1 MEKRRVLFCVSRFLD
16 GGIDIALV
24 RYLAGLDPARY
35 DAVLVIADEYAG
47 SEVLR
52 RLVPPSVRVVHLVGG
67 GVLTALARKKV
78 AAGLSRL
85 EKIVE
90 EVALRPVRR
99 AMHWFGLRRLARG
112 AFAVVDFD
120 AMQGGLLAG
129 LRLRRKVA
137 FFHFSMRDYCH
148 GKPRRLRRLGR
159 KLGGYDGVAVVSE
172 VLRREAVELFPDI
185 AGKFVTIYNPLD
197 ASALRAAAAE
207 YAVPRGE
214 FVLMVARIN
223 ESQKDYST
231 LVRAYHSARRRH
243 PAMPPLR
250 IVGKGPDEGR
260 VRALVRDLGEEGNVE
275 FLGFLPNPL
284 PWVAACSVFVLSS
297 KFEGLSVA
305 LTEALALGRMI
316 VATDAPTG
324 SREALDDGRCG
335 TLVPVG
341 DVEAMSGALVD
352 AVTDEALRRRCAEA
366 AVRHCEKFAVAESVR
381 RLEALMG

>member
-1 MEKRRVLFCVSRFLD
+1 MEKRRILFCVSRFLD

-52 RLVPPSVRVVHLVGG
+52 RFVPPSVRVVHLVGG
-67 GVLTALARKKV
+67 GALTALVRKKV
-78 AAGLSRL
+78 VGGLSRL

-90 EVALRPVRR
+90 EVALRPVRCVL
-99 AMHWFGLRRLARG
+99 HWFGLRRLVRG

-129 LRLRRKVA
+129 LRVRRVA

-172 VLRREAVELFPDI
+172 AMRREAVELFPEI
-185 AGKFVTIYNPLD
+185 AGKFATIYNPLD
-197 ASALRAAAAE
+197 VAALRAAAAE
-207 YAVPRGE
+207 YAVPPGE
-214 FVLMVARIN
+214 YILMVARIN
-223 ESQKDYST
+223 ESQKDYTT
-231 LVRAYHSARRRH
+231 LVRAYHAARLRH
-243 PAMPPLR
+243 PALPPLR

-260 VRALVRDLGEEGNVE
+260 VRTLVRDLGEDGNVE
-275 FLGFLPNPL
+275 FLGFLPNPM
-284 PWVAACSVFVLSS
+284 PWVAECSVFVLSS
-297 KFEGLSVA
+297 KFEGLAVV
-305 LTEALALGRMI
+305 LTEALALGRTI

-335 TLVPVG
+335 ILVPVG
-341 DVEAMSGALVD
+341 DVEAMAEALIV
-352 AVTDEALRRRCAEA
+352 AVSDGALRRRCAEA
-366 AVRHCEKFAVAESVR
+366 AAHHCEKFAVAESLR
-381 RLEALMG
+381 RLEGLLG